1 MASASWRSAVQ
12 IGSTDET
19 FSRWVA
25 MTILCGELLPRK
37 SVEFQNAPG
46 DLSVAP
52 FFLKFRG
59 LHPLRWALPPR
70 FPSPAKGTYVP
81 RQEAWRFQPSGAESA
96 GSAAQPPFRFG
107 QGHEGAR
114 PFQKAAG

>member
-1 MASASWRSAVQ
+1 MVAWTKPARLGSRPAMASASGGSAVQ

-19 FSRWVA
+19 FSRGLA
-25 MTILCGELLPRK
+25 MTILYGELLPRK

-59 LHPLRWALPPR
+59 PHPLRWALLPCFPR
-70 FPSPAKGTYVP
+70 PLCPT
-81 RQEAWRFQPSGAESA
+81 
-96 GSAAQPPFRFG
+96 
-107 QGHEGAR
+107 AR
-114 PFQKAAG
+114 SMAIS